1 LQSDDIITSVESLE
15 AQLDKARDYLKDGDW
30 DRLEELAGG
39 ISRTADY
46 LASAVSTAKL
56 EIPTRGKTIGAPPAA
71 RSDAPPQR
79 V

>member
-1 LQSDDIITSVESLE
+1 LQSDAIITSVESLE
-15 AQLDKARDYLKDGDW
+15 AQLDRAREYLSDGDW

-56 EIPTRGKTIGAPPAA
+56 EIPTGGKAISASG
-71 RSDAPPQR
+71 SHK
-79 V
+79 